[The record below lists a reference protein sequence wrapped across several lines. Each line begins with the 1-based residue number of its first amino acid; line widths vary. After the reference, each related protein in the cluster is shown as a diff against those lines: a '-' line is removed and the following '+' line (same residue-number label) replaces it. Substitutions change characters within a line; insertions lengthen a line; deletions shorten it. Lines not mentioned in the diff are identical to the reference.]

1 MANVCMLLPCW
12 LSGWN
17 NFFIMQSQTAPSKT
31 SRFWNIAKV
40 ILAILLIGI
49 VFSQTSW
56 QDLIALRAR
65 IAWGWTAL
73 YIVLYFSLTAFKAYQ
88 YKKMLDLP
96 IPYPRV
102 VSVVVLQNGLS
113 NIVAN
118 SAGIVSYLVM
128 LRGEQGVKMS
138 RAAMVF
144 VITKIGDLFAVWLA
158 LLFSSFFIWQK
169 IAALRS
175 LTIALLAL
183 IGLGLFMFLLVVAMR
198 GRFVDII
205 KSILVRTKLTRIGM
219 IARGVDGLQALVEQD
234 RGSIYQM
241 TLTAFSLSF
250 IYFLMT
256 FFWSYTQIRM
266 FSVSLGVFPFLF
278 ITAILQLV
286 SIIPITILGGL
297 GVTEASSMVL
307 YPLFGVDPVSFAAV
321 LIGMRVMFYLINL
334 LVLLYLP
341 IYGFF
346 ENRQSKS

>member
-1 MANVCMLLPCW
+1 
-12 LSGWN
+12 
-17 NFFIMQSQTAPSKT
+17 MQPQTPQSKSSHLWT
-31 SRFWNIAKV
+31 VAKV

-49 VFSQTSW
+49 VVSQTSW
-56 QDLIALRAR
+56 GDLLALRTR
-65 IAWGWTAL
+65 IAWSWTAL
-73 YIVLYFSLTAFKAYQ
+73 YMVLYFSLTAFKSYQ

-128 LRGEQGVKMS
+128 LRGEQGVKVS
-138 RAAMVF
+138 RAALVF

-158 LLFSSFFIWQK
+158 LLLSSFFIWQK
-169 IAALRS
+169 IPS
-175 LTIALLAL
+175 LHSLIIVLSVV
-183 IGLGLFMFLLVVAMR
+183 IGLGLFIFLLVVALR
-198 GRFVDII
+198 GHFVDIL
-205 KSILVRTKLTRIGM
+205 KSILTRTKLTRIN
-219 IARGVDGLQALVEQD
+219 IIERSVDGLQALVEQE
-234 RGSIYQM
+234 RSSIYQM

-256 FFWSYTQIRM
+256 FFWSYTQIKM
-266 FSVSLGVFPFLF
+266 FSVSLGIFPFLL

-297 GVTEASSMVL
+297 GVTEASSMML

-334 LVLLYLP
+334 IVLLYLP
-341 IYGFF
+341 LYGFV
-346 ENRQSKS
+346 ENRKNKV

>member
-1 MANVCMLLPCW
+1 
-12 LSGWN
+12 
-17 NFFIMQSQTAPSKT
+17 MQTLQPKSPHLWT
-31 SRFWNIAKV
+31 FAKV

-49 VFSQTSW
+49 VFSQTRW
-56 QDLIALRAR
+56 DDLLALRSR

-73 YIVLYFSLTAFKAYQ
+73 YVILYFLLTAFKSYQ
-88 YKKMLDLP
+88 YKKLLDLP

-128 LRGEQGVKMS
+128 LRGEQGVKVS
-138 RAAMVF
+138 RAALVF

-158 LLFSSFFIWQK
+158 LLLSSFFIWQK
-169 IAALRS
+169 ATSLHN
-175 LTIALLAL
+175 LTIVLSAL
-183 IGLGLFMFLLVVAMR
+183 IGSGLFIFLFVVALR

-205 KSILVRTKLTRIGM
+205 KSLLTRTQLTRIS
-219 IARGVDGLQALVEQD
+219 IIERGVDGLQALVEQD

-256 FFWSYTQIRM
+256 FFWSYTQIKM
-266 FSVSLGVFPFLF
+266 FSVSLGIFPFLF

-297 GVTEASSMVL
+297 GVTEASSMML

-321 LIGMRVMFYLINL
+321 LIGMRVVFYLINL
-334 LVLLYLP
+334 IVLLYLP
-341 IYGFF
+341 VYSFF
-346 ENRQSKS
+346 DNRSTSTDH